1 MNTMSTKLSALLAAL
16 VLSVALAAPAFGQ
29 SVSDGYSEEGAVI
42 ETQAGGGGAGGGG
55 GSGTDPVS
63 ASDDS
68 GNLPFTG
75 LDLGLIGG
83 SGLLLLGAGLG
94 MRHLTRAPQPGT
106 QRAA

>member
-16 VLSVALAAPAFGQ
+16 VLSVGLAAPAFGQ

-42 ETQAGGGGAGGGG
+42 ETQAGGGGGGGG
-55 GSGTDPVS
+55 GSTDPVS

>member
-16 VLSVALAAPAFGQ
+16 VLSVGLAAPAFAQ

-42 ETQAGGGGAGGGG
+42 ETQAGGGGGGGDD
-55 GSGTDPVS
+55 SGTDPVS

-75 LDLGLIGG
+75 LDLGLIAG
-83 SGLLLLGAGLG
+83 SGILLLGAGVG
-94 MRHLTRAPQPGT
+94 MRRLTRAPQPGP